1 VTRAG
6 APAADEPS
14 AAEAPQIRLRAS
26 PGIWALAAVVAAGS
40 CAVVVERVGAKA
52 AVAEDCFFAC
62 VLVVLSVVDLDR
74 HLLPNG
80 ILVPA
85 IAILGIAE
93 LADSPSG
100 ALRRLL
106 WAAIVFVV
114 LLLPALAYPAGL
126 GMGDVKLG
134 FFLGLGLG
142 RTVISALVIGF
153 FAAAIVGLLVV
164 ARHGRAGRKAPL
176 PLGPFLALGALATLL
191 AS

>member
-6 APAADEPS
+6 SPAVVAPEL
-14 AAEAPQIRLRAS
+14 RLRS
-26 PGIWALAAVVAAGS
+26 SRGIWALAAVVAAGS

-80 ILVPA
+80 ILLPA

-93 LADSPSG
+93 LADSPAG
-100 ALRRLL
+100 GLRRMF
-106 WAAIVFVV
+106 WAAIVFAV
-114 LLLPALAYPAGL
+114 LLALALAYPAGL

-142 RTVISALVIGF
+142 RNVVSALVIGLV
-153 FAAAIVGLLVV
+153 AAAIVGLLVV
-164 ARHGRAGRKAPL
+164 ARFGRAGRKAPL
-176 PLGPFLALGALATLL
+176 PLGPFLALGALVTLL